1 MRCPRV
7 TTLHSC
13 MNCSPGWVKM
23 EGEGGGSFGARAKG
37 GTKRGEFDWLTE
49 SEGVAGVDKAV
60 IIQKI
65 IPELGSRLG

>member
-1 MRCPRV
+1 
-7 TTLHSC
+7 
-13 MNCSPGWVKM
+13 M